1 MCTWIVEKAPLS
13 GSAKGH
19 PGWFTVTQANVCYD
33 HPTHALMENSLNIDF
48 VNEDMGPGAR
58 VAVELNEDSARALVR
73 AILVALDTGAT
84 GHGQPARPLSEVV
97 AAGNS

>member
-19 PGWFTVTQANVCYD
+19 PGWFPVTQANVCYD
-33 HPTHALMENSLNIDF
+33 HPSHALMENSLNIDF
-48 VNEDMGPGAR
+48 VNEEMGPGAR
-58 VAVELNEDSARALVR
+58 VAVELNEESARALVR

-84 GHGQPARPLSEVV
+84 AHGQPSGNLSGVTN
-97 AAGNS
+97 AGV